1 MMPSVVPMPS
11 SRISPL
17 VIVLALLTSW
27 PAATTMNATAITVT
41 TMLLTT
47 GVHIGAAKWPRAFRM
62 APASE
67 DTP

>member
-11 SRISPL
+11 SRTSPL
-17 VIVLALLTSW
+17 LIVEAWLTFW
-27 PAATTMNATAITVT
+27 PEATTKKATATTVT

-47 GVHIGAAKWPRAFRM
+47 GVHMGAAKWPRALSM

-67 DTP
+67 ETP